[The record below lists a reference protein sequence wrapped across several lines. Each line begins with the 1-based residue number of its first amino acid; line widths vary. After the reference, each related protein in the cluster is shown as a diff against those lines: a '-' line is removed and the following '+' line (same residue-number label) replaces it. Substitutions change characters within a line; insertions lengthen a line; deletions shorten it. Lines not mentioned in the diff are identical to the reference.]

1 MTTKKPARPRP
12 SRARAKSPAQRQ
24 KQYYDIA
31 TNEVVNVPEDAFVNE
46 LVAPTGPPPNFK
58 FSLHDGNFAGA
69 VKLETQGDAE
79 LGIRKLCDLYLID
92 DTFRDFVNSIINGA
106 LAKQAESIK
115 KQLSSLIVKR

>member
-46 LVAPTGPPPNFK
+46 LVAPAGPPPNFK

-69 VKLETQGDAE
+69 VKLDAQMCVVKRVRQE
-79 LGIRKLCDLYLID
+79 RAFVVVARVVTY
-92 DTFRDFVNSIINGA
+92 RDFKTAPN
-106 LAKQAESIK
+106 
-115 KQLSSLIVKR
+115 RRR